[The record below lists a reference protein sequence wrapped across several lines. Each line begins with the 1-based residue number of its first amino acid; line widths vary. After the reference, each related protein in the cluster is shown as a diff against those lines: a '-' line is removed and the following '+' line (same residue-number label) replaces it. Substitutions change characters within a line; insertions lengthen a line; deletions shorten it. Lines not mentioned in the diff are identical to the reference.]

1 VWIKPSKSRQDV
13 STFVAN
19 RYAAARSTYPLTEIP
34 LMNKHVIA
42 LTLLSLGFGFT
53 QAQAQEQIVK
63 IGHAGPLTGNIAH
76 LGKDN
81 ENGVRLALEEYQ
93 AKGLVIGGKKI
104 KFELISED
112 DQADPKTGN
121 IVAQRLV
128 DAGVKGV
135 IGHLN
140 SGVSIPASRIYNQAS
155 LPMVSP
161 SSTSPVLT
169 QQGFTNV
176 FRTMTN
182 DMQQGAVLGKFAASK
197 LGKKVAVIDDRTTY
211 GQGLADEVEKGVKA
225 SGGSISTREY
235 TSNQSTD
242 FMAILT
248 KIKSLS
254 PDVVIYAGM
263 DAQGGPM
270 LKQMRQLGIA
280 AKFMT
285 GDGGCTLDFI
295 KLAGDSMSDKAYCS
309 QAGLALDQ
317 LQDKTFR
324 DRYKKRFGVDVQ
336 VYAPYAY
343 DAAAAIIEAMKAANS
358 VEPAKY
364 LPALKKVSF
373 KGAGGDVA
381 FDDKGDVK
389 AGAVTVYQYKSGKWD
404 TLK

>member
-1 VWIKPSKSRQDV
+1 MTHKK
-13 STFVAN
+13 TLAC
-19 RYAAARSTYPLTEIP
+19 L
-34 LMNKHVIA
+34 A
-42 LTLLSLGFGFT
+42 LTLGASLTAGV
-53 QAQAQEQIVK
+53 APVAAQELVVK
-63 IGHAGPLTGNIAH
+63 IGHVGPLTGNIAH

-93 AKGLVIGGKKI
+93 AKGLSIGGKKVR
-104 KFELISED
+104 FELVAED

-135 IGHLN
+135 VGHLN
-140 SGVSIPASRIYNQAS
+140 SGTSIPASRIYNDAGI
-155 LPMVSP
+155 PMVSP
-161 SSTSPVLT
+161 SSTNPKLT
-169 QQGFTNV
+169 QQGFAYV

-182 DMQQGAVLGKFAASK
+182 DIQQGAVLGKYAVSR
-197 LGKKVAVIDDRTTY
+197 LGKKVSIIDDRTAY
-211 GQGLADEVEKGVKA
+211 GQGLADEVDKGVKA
-225 SGGSISTREY
+225 AGGTVSAREF
-235 TSNQSTD
+235 TTNQSTD

-248 KIKSLS
+248 KVKTQN
-254 PDVVIYAGM
+254 PDVVIYTGM

-270 LKQMRQLGIA
+270 LKQMRALGIG

-295 KLAGDSMSDKAYCS
+295 KLAGEAMSDKAYCS
-309 QAGLALDQ
+309 QAGLPLDQ
-317 LQDKTFR
+317 LADKTFR
-324 DRYKKRFGVDVQ
+324 DRYKKRFGIEVQ

-343 DAAAAIIEAMKAANS
+343 DAASALIEAMKAANS

-364 LPALKKVSF
+364 LPALKKVAF

-389 AGAVTVYQYKSGKWD
+389 GGAVTVYQFKAGQWES
-404 TLK
+404 LK

>member
-1 VWIKPSKSRQDV
+1 MMKKKLIA
-13 STFVAN
+13 VA
-19 RYAAARSTYPLTEIP
+19 AL
-34 LMNKHVIA
+34 A
-42 LTLLSLGFGFT
+42 LTGSLSAGW
-53 QAQAQEQIVK
+53 AQADDLVVK

-81 ENGVRLALEEYQ
+81 ENGARLALEEYQ
-93 AKGLVIGGKKI
+93 AKGVTIGGKKV

-112 DQADPKTGN
+112 DQGDPKTGN

-135 IGHLN
+135 VGHLN
-140 SGVSIPASRIYNQAS
+140 SGVSIPASRIYNQAGIV
-155 LPMVSP
+155 MVSP
-161 SSTSPVLT
+161 SSTNPTLT
-169 QQGFTNV
+169 QQGFPFV
-176 FRTMTN
+176 FRTMSN
-182 DMQQGAVLGKFAASK
+182 DIQQGTVLGKFATSK
-197 LGKKVAVIDDRTTY
+197 LGKKVAIIDDRTAY

-225 SGGSISTREY
+225 SGGSVSSREF
-235 TSNQSTD
+235 TTNQSTD

-248 KIKSLS
+248 KVKSQN
-254 PDVVIYAGM
+254 PDVVVYTGM

-295 KLAGDSMSDKAYCS
+295 KLAGDAISDKAYCS
-309 QAGLALDQ
+309 QAGLPLDQ
-317 LQDKTFR
+317 LTDKTFR
-324 DRYKKRFGVDVQ
+324 ERYKKRFGIEVQ

-343 DAAAAIIEAMKAANS
+343 DAASAIVEAMKAANS

-364 LPALKKVSF
+364 QPFLKKVAF
-373 KGAGGDVA
+373 KGAGGNVA

-389 AGAVTVYQYKSGKWD
+389 AGAITVYQFRAGKWEA
-404 TLK
+404 LK

>member
-1 VWIKPSKSRQDV
+1 MKKSL
-13 STFVAN
+13 
-19 RYAAARSTYPLTEIP
+19 LT
-34 LMNKHVIA
+34 LSAIA
-42 LTLLSLGFGFT
+42 LGTSLTFGLG
-53 QAQAQEQIVK
+53 QAQAQEQVVK
-63 IGHAGPLTGNIAH
+63 IGHVGPLTGNISH

-93 AKGLVIGGKKI
+93 AKGLTIGGKKI
-104 KFELISED
+104 KFELIAED

-140 SGVSIPASRIYNQAS
+140 SGTSIPASRIYNQAGI
-155 LPMVSP
+155 PMVSP
-161 SSTSPVLT
+161 SSTNPTLT
-169 QQGFTNV
+169 QQGFPYI

-182 DMQQGAVLGKFAASK
+182 DIQQGAVLGKYATSK
-197 LGKKVAVIDDRTTY
+197 LGKKVSIIDDRTAY
-211 GQGLADEVEKGVKA
+211 GQGLADEVDKGVKA
-225 SGGSISTREY
+225 SGGTVTSREF
-235 TSNQSTD
+235 TTNQSTD
-242 FMAILT
+242 FQAILT
-248 KIKSLS
+248 KVKAQN
-254 PDVVIYAGM
+254 PDVVIFTGM

-270 LKQMRQLGIA
+270 LKQMRGLGIG

-295 KLAGDSMSDKAYCS
+295 KLAGDAMSDKAYCS

-317 LQDKTFR
+317 LADKTFR
-324 DRYKKRFGVDVQ
+324 DRYKKRFGIDVQ

-343 DAAAAIIEAMKAANS
+343 DAASAIIEAMKAANS

-364 LPALKKVSF
+364 LASLKKVSF

-389 AGAVTVYQYKSGKWD
+389 AGAVTVYQFKAGQWD
-404 TLK
+404 ALK